1 MIKNVAG
8 EKIVSCDPNSLSEK
22 LLMARPKLPA
32 GGGRIGPQQ
41 RSLNDI

>member
-1 MIKNVAG
+1 MS
-8 EKIVSCDPNSLSEK
+8 EKIVTCDPKPLSEK
-22 LLMARPKLPA
+22 LLMTRPKLPA